1 MKIIYILS
9 GTYIA
14 GGATKSFLTML
25 RAAVDAGH
33 EVAVVCCDENGVA
46 QYLKSIGVTTLVF
59 PYRFASLPP
68 VSTTAR
74 DVVRFI
80 PRFFRDRVENYK
92 AAKSVLEFAKVFKP
106 DIIHENTSVTGIGGY
121 VAKRL
126 DIPHIIHIRE
136 YADKDFRIYLLNYR
150 NRLRYENVYPVA
162 ITRDLA
168 SYRCDNLGISRKAR
182 VIYNGIIDDS
192 SIAYNPGKDP
202 YFLYAGRV
210 EPAKGTEDL
219 IDAYIQYRQ
228 DVADAGRIMKLRVA
242 GSCIDK
248 TFFELLKKK
257 VDVAGYAG
265 DVIWLGEC
273 TDMDDLYM
281 KAAATIIPS
290 KSEGF
295 GRVAPEA
302 MSKGSLCVMRD
313 SGGLKEQMDNGVEVS
328 GDEIALRFST
338 SEELADMMKAIS
350 DDYFE
355 NNGFL
360 PSYEK
365 MIERAQATVKELYT
379 KKVYCENILK
389 LYNDIYCQQG

>member
-68 VSTTAR
+68 VSATAR

-92 AAKSVLEFAKVFKP
+92 AAKSVLGFAKVFKP

-150 NRLRYENVYPVA
+150 RRLRYGKVYPVA

-168 SYRCDNLGISRKAR
+168 SYRCDSLGISRKAM
-182 VIYNGIIDDS
+182 VIYNGIIEGS
-192 SIAYNPGKDP
+192 SICYNPEKSP

-210 EPAKGTEDL
+210 EPTKGIEDL
-219 IDAYIQYRQ
+219 IDAYIQYRKETI
-228 DVADAGRIMKLRVA
+228 DPREKIGLKVA
-242 GSCIDK
+242 GTCNNK
-248 TFFELLKKK
+248 TFHDMLKRKLSA
-257 VDVAGYAG
+257 AGYA
-265 DVIWLGEC
+265 DDIEWLGEC
-273 TDMDDLYM
+273 TDMNNLYS
-281 KAAATIIPS
+281 KAAATVIPS
-290 KSEGF
+290 KFEGF
-295 GRVAPEA
+295 GRIAPEA
-302 MSKGSLCVMRD
+302 MANGSLCVMRNT
-313 SGGLKEQMDNGVEVS
+313 GGLKEQMDNGVDAT
-328 GDEIALRFST
+328 GGEIALRFDT
-338 SEELADMMKAIS
+338 IEELALLLKKIAEDFAIRGGS
-350 DDYFE
+350 GYTE
-355 NNGFL
+355 
-360 PSYEK
+360 
-365 MIERAQATVKELYT
+365 MIQRSQSTVRKLYT